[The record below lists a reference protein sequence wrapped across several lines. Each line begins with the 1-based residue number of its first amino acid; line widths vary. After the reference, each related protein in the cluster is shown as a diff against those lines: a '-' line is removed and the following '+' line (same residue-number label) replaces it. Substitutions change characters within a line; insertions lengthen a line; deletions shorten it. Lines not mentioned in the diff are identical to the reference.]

1 MLSFWMIAEERKLE
15 MNELLTSIE
24 PMLSKLSE
32 VFCVSVDA
40 IRTNAMEYVLMYSK
54 YIFGK
59 SILNAVITGSLIGI
73 VFGIIG
79 GVTGGVIALYLC
91 ENANISADEEES
103 KVTKVVVI
111 CGVTLFI
118 LTVVFCCLSEIVP
131 YLMSPEIYG
140 LEQLINLVK

>member
-1 MLSFWMIAEERKLE
+1 

-40 IRTNAMEYVLMYSK
+40 IRANAMEYVLMYSK

-59 SILNAVITGSLIGI
+59 NILEAIIFGLFSGI
-73 VFGIIG
+73 VLGILG
-79 GVTGGVIALYLC
+79 GITGGVITLCLY
-91 ENANISADEEES
+91 EDSNISYDEKES
-103 KVTKVVVI
+103 KVTKAAII

-118 LTVVFCCLSEIVP
+118 LTVVFFCLLEIIP
-131 YLMSPEIYG
+131 YLTSPEIYG
-140 LEQLINLVK
+140 LEHIINLVR

>member
-1 MLSFWMIAEERKLE
+1 

-59 SILNAVITGSLIGI
+59 NILNTIIVGSLIGI
-73 VFGIIG
+73 VVGIIG
-79 GVTGGVIALYLC
+79 GVTGGAITLC
-91 ENANISADEEES
+91 VCESANISSDEEES
-103 KVTKVVVI
+103 KVTKATII
-111 CGVTLFI
+111 CGVTMFV
-118 LTVVFCCLSEIVP
+118 LTVIFFCLSEIVP
-131 YLMSPEIYG
+131 YHMSPEIYG
-140 LEQLINLVK
+140 LEHLINLVK

>member
-1 MLSFWMIAEERKLE
+1 MNFWTIAEERKLE

-59 SILNAVITGSLIGI
+59 NILAS
-73 VFGIIG
+73 IIG
-79 GVTGGVIALYLC
+79 GSLCGIVLGILGGLLGGIITLEVC
-91 ENANISADEEES
+91 EINNVPGGEEES
-103 KVTKVVVI
+103 KVIKAAII
-111 CGVTLFI
+111 CGIVLFI

-131 YLMSPEIYG
+131 YHMSPEIYG
-140 LEQLINLVK
+140 LEHLINLVK